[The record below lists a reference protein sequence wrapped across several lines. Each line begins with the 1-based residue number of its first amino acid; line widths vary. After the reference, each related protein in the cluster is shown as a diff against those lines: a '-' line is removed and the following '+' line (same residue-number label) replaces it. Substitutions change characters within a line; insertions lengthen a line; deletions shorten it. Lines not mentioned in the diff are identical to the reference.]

1 MKYWILPI
9 VIILISSCDPCKQL
23 SRSKYSKCFNAHSD
37 TITLLDTF
45 SYRDTIIV
53 PEIKKE
59 WLIKSDT
66 VINTERV
73 FYSRKGDT
81 TIVICKGD
89 TLYREKEVIRKIKV
103 PYIQY
108 VQKQQWNWG
117 ILFLLLGMI
126 ALLLI
131 KKKL

>member
-1 MKYWILPI
+1 MKYLS
-9 VIILISSCDPCKQL
+9 ILILLAACNPCKRL
-23 SRSKYSKCFNAHSD
+23 GKEKYQKCFNAHSD
-37 TITLLDTF
+37 TIMLLDTF
-45 SYRDTIIV
+45 TYRDTIIV

-73 FYSRKGDT
+73 FYSRRGDT

-103 PYIQY
+103 PYIKY
-108 VQKQQWNWG
+108 VKKQQWNWG
-117 ILFLLLGMI
+117 ILFILLGFI
-126 ALLLI
+126 SLLLI